1 MEEHYIKTSME
12 AEMQA
17 KVNPSLQSRVGI
29 PVAEVVIEQGDLV
42 ATKEGMEDQGE
53 GPISPP

>member
-42 ATKEGMEDQGE
+42 AAKEGV
-53 GPISPP
+53 